1 MDAFSLPLQ
10 GCVIKGG
17 FMLRYVRLTWMLCA
31 IWLFFWHSLRRED
44 FLIFLDG
51 KCCVWFWHFYSF
63 WEPEGSTVL
72 GGFFPAVSALLLAV
86 PLWRAWYGKKLQEKM
101 FYFQML
107 LHSNDFY
114 FYLLSSWVLSFR
126 DWSASSFSLS
136 KWDHVY
142 FSAYVLV
149 VRYISFS
156 NSTACFFSSFVF
168 CTDML
173 I

>member
-17 FMLRYVRLTWMLCA
+17 FMLRYVRLECYVPYDCSFDTVSGVK
-31 IWLFFWHSLRRED
+31 IFW
-44 FLIFLDG
+44 FFLDG
-51 KCCVWFWHFYSF
+51 KCCVWLWHFYSF

-86 PLWRAWYGKKLQEKM
+86 PLWRAWHGNKLQEKM

-136 KWDHVY
+136 KWDHVC